1 MPPFLPGFPE
11 VSYELKVSFNTTRSL
26 TSSLRFFWQQY
37 CSDLQEIQGVKN
49 DMIAKVLVGFVVFVY
64 RIFPLKGDI
73 KANKDAL
80 HF

>member
-1 MPPFLPGFPE
+1 
-11 VSYELKVSFNTTRSL
+11 
-26 TSSLRFFWQQY
+26 
-37 CSDLQEIQGVKN
+37 
-49 DMIAKVLVGFVVFVY
+49 MIAKVLVGFVVFVY